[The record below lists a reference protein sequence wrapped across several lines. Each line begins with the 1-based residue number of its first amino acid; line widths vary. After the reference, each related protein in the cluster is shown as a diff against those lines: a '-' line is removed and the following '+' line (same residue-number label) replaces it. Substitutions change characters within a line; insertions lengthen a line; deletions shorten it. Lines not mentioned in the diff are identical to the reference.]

1 MYTNVYACSHI
12 SKLLNTIKLLD
23 VLQQKKHKTTKRKT
37 YSKQKYKW
45 TTLRSQEL
53 SMGLSRVPSIQLK
66 YSSNP
71 TIIYLGA

>member
-1 MYTNVYACSHI
+1 MYTNVYACGNI
-12 SKLLNTIKLLD
+12 KLLNTIKLLD
-23 VLQQKKHKTTKRKT
+23 VLQQKQHKTTKRKT

-53 SMGLSRVPSIQLK
+53 SMGLSQVPSIQLK